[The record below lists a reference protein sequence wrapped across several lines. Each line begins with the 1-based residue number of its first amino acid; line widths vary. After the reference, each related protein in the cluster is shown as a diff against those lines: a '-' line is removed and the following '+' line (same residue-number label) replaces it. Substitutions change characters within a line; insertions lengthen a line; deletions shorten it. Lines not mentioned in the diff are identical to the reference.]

1 MSHRAAIYSV
11 RIRPLKAR
19 EKWCLLGDYD
29 SDGTWAGHTID
40 DALYD
45 FDTYS
50 SDGNI
55 RARYEKYLK
64 ITLRNSIGMTILS
77 GRSGVTSV
85 LQKSGEHDFYRTPQ
99 HSEAMRSAILF
110 QLPPAKTRGTLVVH
124 APHGRSCKSIVQQQL
139 RDWFS
144 FLGYIIDLSPV
155 VPANALYEAL
165 QSDELKKVTLIKY
178 DPDQFDKFHEA
189 AQWGSDEVGR
199 LELSVVSGRGN
210 SLRPDPI
217 RRFIESPTEENKR
230 QIIEFNGME
239 FDDVA
244 VTVKMRN
251 RTQRTFYLEAPDR
264 GYAMSTMIEVEEEDE
279 YGATMGELS
288 RELTSVIR
296 DVSEDN

>member
-1 MSHRAAIYSV
+1 MSHRAVIYSV
-11 RIRPLKAR
+11 RIRPQR
-19 EKWCLLGDYD
+19 EPEQWCLLGDYD
-29 SDGTWAGHTID
+29 SDGTWAGDTID
-40 DALYD
+40 EALHRFEAD
-45 FDTYS
+45 S
-50 SDGNI
+50 SDGSVH
-55 RARYEKYLK
+55 ARYEEDLK
-64 ITLRNSIGMTILS
+64 TTLNSSVGMTILS

-85 LQKSGEHDFYRTPQ
+85 LQKSGEHDFHRTRQ

-144 FLGYIIDLSPV
+144 FLGYIIDLSPI

-178 DPDQFDKFHEA
+178 DPDQFDRFHDA
-189 AQWGSDEVGR
+189 AQWGNDEVGR
-199 LELSVVSGRGN
+199 LELSVASRRGN
-210 SLRPDPI
+210 ALRPDPI
-217 RRFIESPTEENKR
+217 RRFIESPTEENRR

-244 VTVKMRN
+244 VTVKLRN

-264 GYAMSTMIEVEEEDE
+264 GHAMSTMIEVGDEDE
-279 YGATMGELS
+279 YGATMDELS
-288 RELTSVIR
+288 RELTAVIR
-296 DVSEDN
+296 DVGEDN